1 MEVRRLKIL
10 LVYDR
15 DGSCDWVFN
24 LLTKSD
30 LGQVDLDCIQSQ
42 ELSSMVRQDS
52 THDLC
57 LIDSRE
63 KRSALF
69 AQLHMLG
76 VEAPVVIF
84 TSDSGLDVLD
94 AWHHGAADCLIKNTV
109 TAPGL
114 EESICAV
121 IAYARTSEATALC
134 QRYYLGL
141 IEHTTDLI
149 FTHDLEGNYTSINR
163 VGEVVFGYSQEEI
176 LTMSFRQIVAPECIE
191 AWEQSIW
198 RLLETCKTEWQQLQ
212 VVTRIGE
219 RIPLMLSSHLIY
231 QNGTPIGVQSV
242 GRISS
247 EMLPLPNV
255 GPGDLLEERVRFEL

>member
-10 LVYDR
+10 LVYDC
-15 DGSCDWVFN
+15 GVSCDWVFN

-30 LGQVDLDCIQSQ
+30 LGQFSLDCIQSQ
-42 ELSSMVRQDS
+42 ELSSMGCQGF
-52 THDLC
+52 THDVC
-57 LIDSRE
+57 LLDSRE
-63 KRSALF
+63 ERSELF

-76 VEAPVVIF
+76 VEAPVVVF
-84 TSDSGLDVLD
+84 TSDFGLDVLD

-121 IAYARTSEATALC
+121 IAYARTNEANALC

-176 LTMSFRQIVAPECIE
+176 LTMSLRQIVAPECME
-191 AWEQSIW
+191 ACEQSIR
-198 RLLETCKTEWQQLQ
+198 RLVETCKTESQQLQ

-247 EMLPLPNV
+247 EMSPLPNV
-255 GPGDLLEERVRFEL
+255 GPSDLLPERIRLEL